1 MLSHTDGASSEARTL
16 PRARQCA
23 AIYAVRVADS
33 APGVKR
39 KTITLDCHISQPF
52 RIKLPFAT
60 SIAYLL
66 FRLATVNS
74 PFMNKAGNFVR
85 VVIPAPLREPLIYR
99 VPPSLH
105 ERLAVGMRVI
115 IPLGKRKVTGIVFER
130 LAATALP
137 ETKEILALPDERPV
151 LDKTLI
157 QLSQWIAKYY
167 LASLGEVL
175 GTILPPSLRSQSQR
189 TVVLKDETV
198 LIKDAIQRKI
208 LELCRQSK
216 GKIGVKTLTRFFAG
230 RNIYQALEWL
240 ESLGAIE
247 IRERLPAQDKKRKP
261 TVFDSAQPSNQL
273 PGSFILNSEQENALA
288 AIEERLARGVFET
301 FLLYGVTGS
310 GKTEI
315 YLRAMEKVRE
325 AGRQSLIL
333 IPEISLT
340 PQLIDRLKARFP
352 GRVGILHSALTGAER
367 WAHWWQIVR
376 GNVDVVVGARS
387 AVFAPLP
394 DLGLIVVDEEHDPSY
409 KQEDGL
415 RYNGRDVAVVRGK
428 LLGCPVVLGSATPA
442 VESYANCVRGRY
454 RLLEMTQRIEGRSL
468 PQIRT
473 IDLRSEF
480 AAVTPAQTNHGPATR
495 GRRKNELR
503 LISPR
508 LVKLLQ
514 ENYQNSRQ
522 SLIFLNRRGFSNF
535 LQCSLCGHV
544 LRCSYCSVSLTLHL
558 KQKTVCCHH
567 CNFRRPVTDICPD
580 CGNSSLA
587 GIGAGTEQIQQLL
600 RRLLPE
606 ARIER
611 MDRDTTS
618 KRGSHEALIR
628 RWEQG
633 EIDILVG
640 TQMIT
645 KGHDVSG
652 VTLVGALLADVSL
665 NVPDFRAAERSFQ
678 LLSQVAGRSGRGD
691 DSGTVMIQT
700 YAPDHYV
707 MEPLINHDYKSFFST
722 EIGLRRALNYPPF
735 CRLVSLRIDGPKP
748 EEVESEAKSLAKRL
762 RHRQSVVP
770 KFRQQIEVL
779 GPAPAPIE
787 KLRNRYRWQLLVK
800 GKQISSLLEFA
811 GHARQIAPRSR
822 RLRLNIDVDPYN
834 ML

>member
-1 MLSHTDGASSEARTL
+1 MLSDRDGASSEARTL

-66 FRLATVNS
+66 FRLVTVNS

-288 AIEERLARGVFET
+288 AVEERLARGVFET

-428 LLGCPVVLGSATPA
+428 LLGSPVV
-442 VESYANCVRGRY
+442 
-454 RLLEMTQRIEGRSL
+454 
-468 PQIRT
+468 
-473 IDLRSEF
+473 
-480 AAVTPAQTNHGPATR
+480 
-495 GRRKNELR
+495 
-503 LISPR
+503 
-508 LVKLLQ
+508 
-514 ENYQNSRQ
+514 
-522 SLIFLNRRGFSNF
+522 
-535 LQCSLCGHV
+535 
-544 LRCSYCSVSLTLHL
+544 
-558 KQKTVCCHH
+558 
-567 CNFRRPVTDICPD
+567 
-580 CGNSSLA
+580 
-587 GIGAGTEQIQQLL
+587 
-600 RRLLPE
+600 
-606 ARIER
+606 
-611 MDRDTTS
+611 
-618 KRGSHEALIR
+618 
-628 RWEQG
+628 
-633 EIDILVG
+633 
-640 TQMIT
+640 
-645 KGHDVSG
+645 
-652 VTLVGALLADVSL
+652 
-665 NVPDFRAAERSFQ
+665 
-678 LLSQVAGRSGRGD
+678 
-691 DSGTVMIQT
+691 
-700 YAPDHYV
+700 
-707 MEPLINHDYKSFFST
+707 
-722 EIGLRRALNYPPF
+722 
-735 CRLVSLRIDGPKP
+735 
-748 EEVESEAKSLAKRL
+748 
-762 RHRQSVVP
+762 
-770 KFRQQIEVL
+770 
-779 GPAPAPIE
+779 
-787 KLRNRYRWQLLVK
+787 
-800 GKQISSLLEFA
+800 
-811 GHARQIAPRSR
+811 
-822 RLRLNIDVDPYN
+822 
-834 ML
+834 